1 MPGVNGIYSFSTS
14 QVSYFYTANCTRL
27 YLPVVLLRSKLI
39 TFMIH
44 LTDGGLDPELFYR
57 EFQNQIDRRKGGD
70 ELTVSIGNHPPNMVP
85 PQVLAFLE
93 NKGH

>member
-1 MPGVNGIYSFSTS
+1 
-14 QVSYFYTANCTRL
+14 
-27 YLPVVLLRSKLI
+27 
-39 TFMIH
+39 MIH

-70 ELTVSIGNHPPNMVP
+70 ELTVSIGNHPSNMVP